1 MLNLNLKE
9 SKNRIEYEEIE
20 YSTFWEY
27 FFILISKVIYV

>member
-27 FFILISKVIYV
+27 FLSLSQK